1 MKSVKGTVLMPKIL
15 GGYECV
21 IAVVKFMSMYEALQI
36 VIDVLITSKE
46 VVVWNSSTLKAS
58 LSK

>member
-1 MKSVKGTVLMPKIL
+1 MPKIL

-21 IAVVKFMSMYEALQI
+21 VAVVKFMSMYEALQI